1 MDVVSIGGLRID
13 NVTMDEAVSR
23 CMAMAAAGGGAV
35 FTPNAEMAKDAL
47 DNPEFLVLLNSG
59 DLVIPDGIGVVA
71 AAKLLHTPLKGKVPG
86 CDLAQRLLP
95 ELERAGYGLFLF
107 GSKPGVAQAAR
118 DEISRQYPRLKI
130 SGVADGYFKD
140 DRERVSVIQAS
151 GAQVCFVCLGAPK
164 QERFIAVHKAEL
176 PMLMMG
182 LGGTLDVLAG
192 AAKRAPDFYRRH
204 NLEWL
209 YRIAGDPGRWKR
221 SLKLPAFMLQVLKIK
236 GRNK

>member
-13 NVTMDEAVSR
+13 NVSMEEAVSR
-23 CMAMAAAGGGAV
+23 CMALATSGGGAV

-47 DNPEFLVLLNSG
+47 DDPKFMALLNSG

-71 AAKLLHTPLKGKVPG
+71 AAKLLGTPLKGKVPG

-95 ELERAGYGLFLF
+95 ELEKTGYGLFLF
-107 GSKPGVAQAAR
+107 GSKPGVAESAR
-118 DEISRQYPRLKI
+118 DEILRRHPNLVI

-140 DRERVSVIQAS
+140 DGERVSAIKAS
-151 GAQVCFVCLGAPK
+151 GAKVLFVCLGAPK
-164 QERFIAVHKAEL
+164 QERFIAAHREEL
-176 PMLMMG
+176 PMLMLG

-192 AAKRAPDFYRRH
+192 VAKRAPEFYQRH

-209 YRIAGDPGRWKR
+209 YRIAGDPARWKR